1 MEVILFYPTTA
12 QPYVLGYCES
22 LFLQIILKKKNLN
35 KVMEIKSTLLCQLQR
50 HLRSHRADC
59 WGLAEQTGKILSQF
73 PDLTHF
79 FTITSQYT

>member
-1 MEVILFYPTTA
+1 
-12 QPYVLGYCES
+12 
-22 LFLQIILKKKNLN
+22 
-35 KVMEIKSTLLCQLQR
+35 MEIKSTLLCQLQR

>member
-1 MEVILFYPTTA
+1 
-12 QPYVLGYCES
+12 
-22 LFLQIILKKKNLN
+22 
-35 KVMEIKSTLLCQLQR
+35 MEIKSTLLCQLQR

-79 FTITSQYT
+79 FTITSQYTWDRSDTGLDNDYMAAGGGSFFW